1 MNRRNRGFTLVELL
15 VVIAIIG
22 ILIALLLPAVQAARE
37 AARRSQC
44 SNNLKQIG
52 LALQNYHDTFQ
63 TFPPGG
69 LGVRGAAWTVFILPY
84 MEQGPAYGRMVFGDH
99 TSWPMQGSDAPH
111 YNWAVCNE
119 LRVNAYSCP
128 SSPLP
133 RTRTQTTATNT
144 ASLPG
149 APTSITY
156 QLINY
161 VGIGGVVIDPETL
174 DLTGTTGSYGRAAT
188 NGVLHTVV
196 RPAVPVRM
204 ADITDGTSNTIT
216 VGEQGN
222 WTRDSSTSSNK
233 RDIRS
238 CNHDGGS
245 WSGITSATDN
255 NAWSLNVTYI
265 RYRINEPYR
274 SATLADG
281 YQTGYTKNNA
291 LTSAHPGGTQVVR
304 VDGGANFL
312 SETIDFNTL
321 LRLSHRADGLV
332 VGEY

>member
-1 MNRRNRGFTLVELL
+1 MDRRNRGFTLVELL

-52 LALQNYHDTFQ
+52 LALQNYHDSFQ

-69 LGVRGAAWTVFILPY
+69 LGVRGAAWTVFVLPY
-84 MEQGPAYGRMVFGDH
+84 MEQSAAYDRMVFGNH
-99 TSWPMQGSDAPH
+99 TSWAMQGSDAPH
-111 YNWAVCNE
+111 YNWAICNE
-119 LRVNAYSCP
+119 LRVNAYTCP

-133 RTRTQTTATNT
+133 RTRTQTTASNT

-149 APTSITY
+149 APTSIIY

-174 DLTGTTGSYGRAAT
+174 ALLGSGSYGRSAT
-188 NGVLHTVV
+188 NGVLHTIAGSV
-196 RPAVPVRM
+196 VPVRM
-204 ADITDGTSNTIT
+204 ADITDGTSNTII

-222 WTRDSSTSSNK
+222 WTRESSTSSNK
-233 RDIRS
+233 LDIRS

-245 WSGITSATDN
+245 WLGITSATDN
-255 NAWSLNVTYI
+255 NAWSLNVTYV

-281 YQTGYTKNNA
+281 NYVGYSKNNA
-291 LTSAHPGGTQVVR
+291 LTSAHPGGAQVVR

-321 LRLSHRADGLV
+321 LRLAHRADGLV

>member
-1 MNRRNRGFTLVELL
+1 MNCRNRGFTLVELL

-52 LALQNYHDTFQ
+52 LSQQNYHDTFQ

-69 LGVRGAAWTVFILPY
+69 LGIRGAAWTVFILPY
-84 MEQGPAYGRMVFGDH
+84 MDQGAAYDKMVFGDH
-99 TSWPMQGSDAPH
+99 TSWAMQGSDAPH
-111 YNWAVCNE
+111 HNWAICNE
-119 LRVNAYSCP
+119 LRVNAYTCP

-149 APTSITY
+149 APTSIIY

-161 VGIGGVVIDPETL
+161 VGIGGAAIDPETL
-174 DLTGTTGSYGRAAT
+174 VLTGTSGTYGRVAT
-188 NGVLHTVV
+188 NGVLPTVI
-196 RPAVPVRM
+196 RSTVPVRM
-204 ADITDGTSNTIT
+204 ADITDGTSNTII

-222 WTRDSSTSSNK
+222 WTRESSTSTTK
-233 RDIRS
+233 RDLRS
-238 CNHDGGS
+238 CNHDGGP
-245 WSGITSATDN
+245 WLGITSATDN
-255 NAWSLNVTYI
+255 NTWSLNVTYV

-281 YQTGYTKNNA
+281 SYIGYSKNNA
-291 LTSAHPGGTQVVR
+291 LTSAHPGGAQVVR
-304 VDGGANFL
+304 VDGGTNFL

-321 LRLSHRADGLV
+321 LRLAHRSDGLV